1 MDGRVW
7 ILGVPFDPLD
17 LRGAVAACVRMV
29 ADGRPH
35 LAVTANPEAVVRALD
50 DPEFAEVLRRADL
63 VVADGIGVVWASRR
77 LGRPLPM
84 RVPGIEL
91 MEALC
96 AHAARQGLRVFLLGG
111 SEGVAEQAARTL
123 IRRYPGLC
131 IAGTHHG
138 YFTEDEPVVARIAGA
153 RADLLF
159 AGMGMPRQEKWLSR
173 HLSDLGVR
181 LAMGVGGSLDVLA
194 GRVRRAPGFV
204 QQVHLEW
211 LYRLLREPRRWR
223 RQLAL
228 LRFVWAVLRTGEEKI
243 GGRRNTNTRH
253 GARG

>member
-1 MDGRVW
+1 M
-7 ILGVPFDPLD
+7 D
-17 LRGAVAACVRMV
+17 LRGAVEACIRMV
-29 ADGRPH
+29 ADERPH
-35 LAVTANPEAVVRALD
+35 LVVTANPEAVVRAQD

-77 LGRPLPM
+77 LRRPLPM

-96 AHAARQGLRVFLLGG
+96 AHAARAGLRIFLLGG
-111 SEGVAEQAARTL
+111 AEGVAEQAARTL
-123 IRRYPGLC
+123 LRRYPGLR

-138 YFTEDEPVVARIAGA
+138 YFAEDEPVVERIAGA

-159 AGMGMPRQEKWLSR
+159 VGMGMPRQEKWLSR
-173 HLSDLGVR
+173 RLPDLGVR

-204 QQVHLEW
+204 QRMRLEW

-228 LRFVWAVLRTGEEKI
+228 VRFVRAVLRAGEEKA
-243 GGRRNTNTRH
+243 GERRNTNMRH
-253 GARG
+253 GTRG